1 MLFKPDKIILLEIIQ
16 LHDSGVMFDQGAH
29 SDYMTVRDR
38 ETKQDAQLSQR
49 DRISELSQL
58 TVQILDTLHF
68 SAPPGGLGTTYD
80 VDLGL
85 IGKHVVDFLLVL
97 TELFS
102 LGVMAEG
109 YE

>member
-1 MLFKPDKIILLEIIQ
+1 MLSYRRETAFRSYHSLLFKFWTHCIFQPP
-16 LHDSGVMFDQGAH
+16 
-29 SDYMTVRDR
+29 
-38 ETKQDAQLSQR
+38 
-49 DRISELSQL
+49 
-58 TVQILDTLHF
+58 
-68 SAPPGGLGTTYD
+68 PPGGLGTTYD